1 MVRSASGGRLVLE
14 LPRLEACRE
23 CGRCA
28 AGAGVMLHETANT
41 VAARAG
47 ERVLVSFGLSRLS
60 IASLLFGVP
69 TLILVAGLL
78 IGRFGLGSDLSGFGL
93 GLLGL
98 AGYAQAVR
106 GRFGRVEPRLRRIPA
121 DDPPFPGGMP

>member
-1 MVRSASGGRLVLE
+1 LVLE
-14 LPRLEACRE
+14 LPRLEACRG

-28 AGAGVMLHETANT
+28 ANGAGAMLHETANT
-41 VAARAG
+41 VQAHAG
-47 ERVLVSFGLSRLS
+47 ERVLVSFGLSRLA
-60 IASLLFGVP
+60 IAALLFGVP

-78 IGRFGLGSDLSGFGL
+78 AGRFGLGSDPAGFGL

-98 AGYAQAVR
+98 AGYALAVR

-121 DDPPFPGGMP
+121 DDPPVSGGTS